1 MELTLYTANLILPL
15 PRRRAMIARPPLEL
29 IRDRKPC
36 TRWRRRDF
44 GWYVRFGIVEAISP

>member
-44 GWYVRFGIVEAISP
+44 GWYVRFGIVETNSP